1 MKTKIILLV
10 VLAVILAVIGVF
22 WRDAVDKLKADGYMA
37 YTPAEAE
44 QLAYSKC
51 SQCHNSERIA
61 KYCLRCGPP
70 LIVVVHN
77 MKSLIR
83 LEREKGRHGLESYT
97 DSQAVAIA
105 QVWNALVGNWEYT
118 WRKQDLVKLL
128 EGDQAL
134 LKLLDT
140 PLEQRPIEVAL
151 AGKTAPGAYKEVQTP
166 ETPQQQSPA
175 QQGQPKQ

>member
-1 MKTKIILLV
+1 MKKKIILLV
-10 VLAVILAVIGVF
+10 VLAVVLAVVGVF
-22 WRDAVDKLKADGYMA
+22 WRDAVDKLKSGGYMA

-44 QLAYSKC
+44 LLAYSKC
-51 SQCHNSERIA
+51 SQCHNTERIA

-83 LEREKGRHGLESYT
+83 LAREKGRHGLEGYT

-105 QVWNALVGNWEYT
+105 QVWNAQVGNWEYT

-128 EGDQAL
+128 EGDKAL

-140 PLEQRPIEVAL
+140 PLKQRPIEVAL
-151 AGKTAPGAYKEVQTP
+151 AGKSAPGAYKEVQTP
-166 ETPQQQSPA
+166 ETPPQQN
-175 QQGQPKQ
+175 QPKQ